1 MRDEVNTNLTIESFK
16 KKKKKKTI
24 IVYFKK
30 YPKNIRQFC
39 QNNILTRIDGTKW
52 NKIRT
57 IIITR

>member
-1 MRDEVNTNLTIESFK
+1 MKWIQIWQLKALK
-16 KKKKKKTI
+16 KKKKKKKI

-39 QNNILTRIDGTKW
+39 QNNILTKIDGTKW
-52 NKIRT
+52 NKIST